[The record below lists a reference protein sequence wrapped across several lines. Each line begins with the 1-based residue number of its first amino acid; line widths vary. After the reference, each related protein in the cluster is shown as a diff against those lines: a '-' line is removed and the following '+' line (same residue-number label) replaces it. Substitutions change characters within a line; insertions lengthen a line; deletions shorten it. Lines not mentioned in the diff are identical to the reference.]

1 VERTA
6 NDFWRHSCFHSTNC
20 RLIPIKTAGQVTAPD
35 PAIAAPL
42 RPGPPQA
49 RPADRDQVQ
58 RDRGDRDPLPR
69 SYGPWGTGAHVSY
82 PYDRLV
88 NYGLWHLPARAQLLD
103 AKGNVREGV
112 ARERDAPA
120 GFTADVLA
128 TFEREPELI
137 DAVALHLL
145 ERHFAPGLHEEILE
159 AVGLK
164 LGTPV
169 ATRRRDMAFRAAVL
183 EAYLAE
189 CCVCGFSLR
198 LVDGLIGVDAA
209 HIRWHAHGG
218 PDEVPNGLAL
228 LRKAL
233 RAQEWAIRSYWRTL
247 ERPLPASW
255 EAQRDQLGWQ

>member
-1 VERTA
+1 M
-6 NDFWRHSCFHSTNC
+6 
-20 RLIPIKTAGQVTAPD
+20 
-35 PAIAAPL
+35 
-42 RPGPPQA
+42 
-49 RPADRDQVQ
+49 
-58 RDRGDRDPLPR
+58 
-69 SYGPWGTGAHVSY
+69 
-82 PYDRLV
+82 
-88 NYGLWHLPARAQLLD
+88 
-103 AKGNVREGV
+103 
-112 ARERDAPA
+112 
-120 GFTADVLA
+120 LA

-159 AVGLK
+159 AVGLE

-169 ATRRRDMAFRAAVL
+169 ATRRRDMAFRSAVL

-228 LRKAL
+228 CALHHRLFDHGAVTVREDLRVRVARAL
-233 RAQEWAIRSYWRTL
+233 AGSSARDLFNELDDQEL
-247 ERPLPASW
+247 RPPVA
-255 EAQRDQLGWQ
+255 